1 MRRFY
6 QMSEILT
13 DNITFST
20 LKSLSEIANI
30 IRNAAYKFGA
40 NVEKIGSNDP
50 LAQFDNQ
57 RADMEI
63 ALSGEFRNLKYFEQR
78 KFTRLNAAGD
88 IWVVQIYVTD
98 FGDKRG
104 IEMVSLGTKP
114 RMSQPGIHTKLSKS
128 YRDQIADM
136 LV

>member
-1 MRRFY
+1 
-6 QMSEILT
+6 MSEILT
-13 DNITFST
+13 DSITFST
-20 LKSLSEIANI
+20 TKSLSEIANI
-30 IRNAAYKFGA
+30 IRDAAYKFGA
-40 NVEKIGSNDP
+40 AVEKIGSNDP
-50 LAQFDNQ
+50 LAQFDAQ

-63 ALSGEFRNLKYFEQR
+63 ALSGEWRNLGFFEKRKY
-78 KFTRLNAAGD
+78 TRLNCAND

-104 IEMVSLGTKP
+104 IEMVSLGSKTNLLY
-114 RMSQPGIHTKLSKS
+114 SEGIHTELSKS

>member
-1 MRRFY
+1 
-6 QMSEILT
+6 MSEILT

-20 LKSLSEIANI
+20 MKSLSEIANI
-30 IRNAAYKFGA
+30 IRSVANKFGA
-40 NVEKIGSNDP
+40 KIENIGNNDP
-50 LAQFDNQ
+50 LAQFDDQ

-63 ALSGEFRNLKYFEQR
+63 ALSGEWRNLNFFEKQ

-104 IEMVSLGTKP
+104 VEMVSLGTKP
-114 RMSQPGIHTKLSKS
+114 NMFQPGIHTKLSKS